1 MLKAILFDLD
11 NTLINFLHFKMETAK
26 AAASAMVRH
35 GLPATEIQAYG
46 KIFSVYDEKGIEYQ
60 KTFYEVVKQY
70 DLEINLAER
79 IQQAAILAYLHKKF
93 EVLQPYP
100 IVRPTLTRLAGK
112 YKLGI
117 VTDAPRN
124 KAWQRLILTGLYDHF
139 DFVIT
144 HDDTQERKPHPS
156 VFSLALKKLGVLPGA
171 VLFVGDNPERDIK
184 GAREAGMRTCL
195 ARYGTVGKFETK
207 ADYEIER
214 FEDLLKVVDEIEK
227 S

>member
-11 NTLINFLHFKMETAK
+11 NTLINFLHFKVETAK
-26 AAASAMVRH
+26 AAAAAMVKH

-70 DLEINLAER
+70 NLEINQAER
-79 IQQAAILAYLHKKF
+79 IQQAAILAYLDTKF
-93 EVLQPYP
+93 HVLRTYP

-124 KAWQRLILTGLYDHF
+124 KAWQRLVLTGLDGQF

-144 HDDTQERKPHPS
+144 HDDTMEHKPHPS
-156 VFSLALKKLGVLPGA
+156 VFRLALGRLGVLPDS
-171 VLFVGDNPERDIK
+171 VLFVGDNSERDIK
-184 GAREAGMRTCL
+184 GAREAGMKTCL
-195 ARYGTVGKFETK
+195 AKYGSLGRKSDEK
-207 ADYEIER
+207 ADFEIER
-214 FEDLLKVVDEIEK
+214 FEDLLKVIE
-227 S
+227 SIG